1 MGKWIAGVAATVI
14 GGILVYWLTIGIQ
27 PQPKPIPPHPSPAPK
42 ITKGYLV
49 LLKDSNIYEVEE
61 LRRGDKICTSKRGA
75 EFLRTLSPFS
85 SLDFRVIPAGEVYV
99 ALTKGVCGSA
109 FVFQRESADKLFP
122 VGITGMRLI
131 PVYTQ

>member
-14 GGILVYWLTIGIQ
+14 GGILVFWLTVGIQ
-27 PQPKPIPPHPSPAPK
+27 PQPTPKPK

-49 LLKDSNIYEVEE
+49 VLENSNIHKAED
-61 LRRGDKICTSKRGA
+61 LRRSDKICAFKSGA
-75 EFLRTLSPFS
+75 EFLRAFPPFS
-85 SLDFRVIPAGEVYV
+85 EQGLRVLPANEMYQ
-99 ALTKGVCGSA
+99 ALRMGVCNTA

-131 PVYTQ
+131 PVYDK

>member
-14 GGILVYWLTIGIQ
+14 GGVLVYWLTFGIQ
-27 PQPKPIPPHPSPAPK
+27 PQSTPMLTHPSPAAK
-42 ITKGYLV
+42 ISKGYLV
-49 LLKDSNIYEVEE
+49 LLKNSNIYEVED
-61 LRRGDKICTSKRGA
+61 LRRGDKVCTSTSGV

-85 SLDFRVIPAGEVYV
+85 ELDLLAIPAGGLYE
-99 ALTKGVCGSA
+99 ALTKGVCSSA
-109 FVFQRESADKLFP
+109 FVFKRESADKIFP

>member
-14 GGILVYWLTIGIQ
+14 GGVLVYWLTVGMQ
-27 PQPKPIPPHPSPAPK
+27 LPSKPMPTYPSPTPK
-42 ITKGYLV
+42 ISKGFLV
-49 LLKDSNIYEVEE
+49 LLKSSNISEVED
-61 LRRGDKICTSKRGA
+61 LRRGDKICTSKSGA

-85 SLDFRVIPAGEVYV
+85 ALDLLVIPAGEIYG
-99 ALTKGVCGSA
+99 ALTRGVCSSA

-131 PVYTQ
+131 PVYIQ